1 MGNRKS
7 SGPPGHSARLP
18 VEKANGKARKLKSI
32 APGRS
37 DAAFITAQVVKIAK
51 EIKGGEVRPERI
63 KYLKSLLDSNKYTIE
78 PDEIA
83 RKMLG
88 EIW

>member
-1 MGNRKS
+1 M
-7 SGPPGHSARLP
+7 
-18 VEKANGKARKLKSI
+18 EKANGKAQKSKRI
-32 APGRS
+32 APESS
-37 DAAFITAQVVKIAK
+37 DAAFIAAQVIKIAE

-63 KYLKSLLDSNKYTIE
+63 KYLRSLLDSNSYTIE